1 MYFLSQIQYNMDMAR
16 AKQSEKSHVNVSSKE
31 PINASTGV
39 PVLDTEIGEPGER
52 VGCGKRRDL

>member
-1 MYFLSQIQYNMDMAR
+1 MDMAR

-39 PVLDTEIGEPGER
+39 PVLDMEIGEPGER